1 MRLSKILPA
10 LLGAGGLITVLAGV
24 GVILFLTDRYE
35 TLVGNHQE
43 RQTQASVDSLV
54 AQVLWHEYVDTS
66 GTLAGSVARQAD
78 LRKAVAAASKP
89 ETRPSADEF
98 AALAAGMGRQ
108 GAATGGQVA
117 YLGGTILALNLDIL
131 GEARAEGVTFAL
143 PVSLLD
149 ALRAREGAERLRLL
163 SHVWMDGGN
172 PRLSMVAPVGGLRV
186 DGYAVVHVDPLYALS
201 QIDRHLDMAVTMS
214 TLDGSRVLAT
224 LENYALPADA
234 VVERYAL
241 TLHGPNDEKLA
252 ALTVAQDVSALSHAM
267 KGAVNTSLVAVVG
280 TLLVIT
286 VVSVIGVYVF
296 LSRAEQRQQVLADA
310 AEASRRAQEAEQ
322 QGRLEADR
330 RDNEARVQRTE
341 VISRLTHDF
350 DAAAASVLSAVTK
363 ATSDL
368 STAATT
374 MAAIAEE
381 TTSQA
386 VTVSNASEDAS
397 GNVQTVASAAEELSA
412 SIEEIG
418 RQVNAAATI
427 SREAAD
433 KAGRTDQIVR
443 GLEESARRIGE
454 VVDLINDIASQT
466 NLLALNATIEA
477 ARAGEAGKGFA
488 VVANEVKNLAGQT
501 ARATDEIR
509 SQIAAVQSE
518 TNEAA
523 AAITEIV
530 SIIAQVSETAASI
543 AGAVE
548 EQNAAT
554 REISRSVQDAAHGT
568 RSVTETIHGVT
579 EAAEEASQAS
589 AQVREVTARLFN
601 EADQLRSLVG
611 TFLDGVRAA

>member
-10 LLGAGGLITVLAGV
+10 LFGAGGLITIIAGI
-24 GVILFLTDRYE
+24 GVILFLTGRYE
-35 TLVGNHQE
+35 TLVTDHQE

-54 AQVLWHEYVDTS
+54 SQVLWHEYV
-66 GTLAGSVARQAD
+66 GTTGELAGAVARQAS
-78 LRKAVAAASKP
+78 LRKAVSAAGRAGGG
-89 ETRPSADEF
+89 TSAEEF
-98 AALAAGMGRQ
+98 AELAAGMGRQ

-117 YLGGTILALNLDIL
+117 YLGGSILSLDLDIL
-131 GEARAEGVTFAL
+131 GEARTEGMSFAL
-143 PVSLLD
+143 PASLIS
-149 ALRAREGAERLRLL
+149 ALRAREGKERLRLL
-163 SHVWMDGGN
+163 PHVWMDNGS
-172 PRLSMVAPVGGLRV
+172 PRLSVTAPVGGLRV
-186 DGYAVVHVDPLYALS
+186 DGYAVVHVDPIYALA
-201 QIDRHLDMAVTMS
+201 QIDRHLDMAVTMA
-214 TLDGSRVLAT
+214 TLDGGRTLAR
-224 LENYALPADA
+224 LENYTLPADA
-234 VVERYAL
+234 VADSYNL
-241 TLHGPNDEKLA
+241 ILHGPDGEPLA
-252 ALTVAQDVSALSHAM
+252 ALKVAQDVSALSHAM
-267 KGAVNTSLVAVVG
+267 DDAVTVSLIAVIG
-280 TLLVIT
+280 TLLLIT
-286 VVSVIGVYVF
+286 VVSVAGAYVF
-296 LSRAEQRQQVLADA
+296 LRRNEQREQALADA
-310 AEASRRAQEAEQ
+310 AEANRRTQEAEQ
-322 QGRLEADR
+322 KARAEAEQREQDARLRRTESIGRLTQE
-330 RDNEARVQRTE
+330 
-341 VISRLTHDF
+341 F
-350 DAAAASVLSAVTK
+350 DAAAAGVLSAVSE
-363 ATSDL
+363 ATSNL
-368 STAATT
+368 TTAATT

-443 GLEESARRIGE
+443 GLEDSARRIGE

-501 ARATDEIR
+501 ARATEEIR
-509 SQIAAVQSE
+509 TQIAAVQSE
-518 TNEAA
+518 TSEAA
-523 AAITEIV
+523 SAITEIV
-530 SIIAQVSETAASI
+530 SIIAKVSETAASI

-548 EQNAAT
+548 EQNSAT

-589 AQVREVTARLFN
+589 AQVRKVTDRLSA
-601 EADQLRSLVG
+601 EADDLRALVSK
-611 TFLDGVRAA
+611 FLDNVRAA